1 MRFLFTLIFVCVAL
15 FAQSQEALLERAQK
29 FLSSSSKTDQIR
41 AYNDFKTLYLQS
53 VVDEDNSMK
62 IKALQGVVKSGDK
75 LKIDIA
81 KYKKELLALDPTAT
95 ASSAKKQ
102 NISVTNMHLL
112 ESIEWESE
120 RLILVFDKALSEK
133 QLNYFTVHNP
143 KKSQYRYIFDIH
155 ASMLQKSKNLK
166 HKDIDSIKIAQF
178 NQATLRLEIANS
190 KKLTIAFKRD
200 ENLLIINTGVKS
212 EQKKN
217 LAPQVK
223 EKKVKLSET
232 PPPVLSKYTKKVSK
246 NKVIVIDPGHGGK
259 DPGAIGYKN
268 YREKVIVLNISKK
281 LREILKSRG
290 YKVFMTRDNDRF
302 LKLSERTVYANKRNA
317 DLFVSI
323 HANAVAKKNANKV
336 YGIECYFLDK
346 SRSST
351 AKRVAA
357 KENSADMSE
366 MDVYGKES
374 FLNTLSSHNIV
385 ASNKLAIDLQGGMLR
400 TLRKSYS
407 NIKDGGVRSAPFWV
421 LVGAQMPS
429 VLVEVGF
436 ITNPTEAQRLVNTQ
450 YQNRIATGL
459 ADGIERYF
467 INN

>member
-1 MRFLFTLIFVCVAL
+1 
-15 FAQSQEALLERAQK
+15 
-29 FLSSSSKTDQIR
+29 
-41 AYNDFKTLYLQS
+41 
-53 VVDEDNSMK
+53 
-62 IKALQGVVKSGDK
+62 
-75 LKIDIA
+75 
-81 KYKKELLALDPTAT
+81 
-95 ASSAKKQ
+95 
-102 NISVTNMHLL
+102 
-112 ESIEWESE
+112 
-120 RLILVFDKALSEK
+120 
-133 QLNYFTVHNP
+133 
-143 KKSQYRYIFDIH
+143 
-155 ASMLQKSKNLK
+155 MLQKSKNLK

-178 NQATLRLEIANS
+178 NQATLRLEIVNS
-190 KKLTIAFKRD
+190 QKLSIGFKRD
-200 ENLLIINTGVKS
+200 ENLLVINTGVKS
-212 EQKKN
+212 EQKKSFT
-217 LAPQVK
+217 PQVK
-223 EKKVKLSET
+223 EKRVKLSE
-232 PPPVLSKYTKKVSK
+232 PEPSVLSKYTKKVSK

-259 DPGAIGYKN
+259 DPGAIGYKS
-268 YREKVIVLNISKK
+268 YREKVIVLDISKK
-281 LREILKSRG
+281 LRDILKSRG
-290 YKVFMTRDNDRF
+290 YRVFMTRDNDRF

-385 ASNKLAIDLQGGMLR
+385 ASNKLAIDLQGSMLR
-400 TLRKSYS
+400 ILRKSYS

-436 ITNPTEAQRLVNTQ
+436 ITNPTEAQRLVNAE
-450 YQNRIATGL
+450 YQKRIATGL

>member
-1 MRFLFTLIFVCVAL
+1 M
-15 FAQSQEALLERAQK
+15 AQSQEALLQRAEK
-29 FLSSSSKTDQIR
+29 FLASSSKTDQIR

-53 VVDEDNSMK
+53 VMDEDARLKERS
-62 IKALQGVVKSGDK
+62 LQGIVKSGEK
-75 LKIDIA
+75 LKIDVA
-81 KYKKELLALDPTAT
+81 KYKKELLKRDSKASNAT
-95 ASSAKKQ
+95 SKKQ
-102 NISVTNMHLL
+102 KVSVTSIHLL
-112 ESIEWESE
+112 QSIEWHDE
-120 RLILVFDKALSEK
+120 RLVLVFDRALSEK

-143 KKSQYRYIFDIH
+143 KKKQYRYIFDIH

-178 NQATLRLEIANS
+178 NQATLRLEIVNS
-190 KKLTIAFKRD
+190 QKLSIGFKRD
-200 ENLLIINTGVKS
+200 ENLLVINTGVKS
-212 EQKKN
+212 EQKKSFT
-217 LAPQVK
+217 PQVK
-223 EKKVKLSET
+223 EKRVKLSE
-232 PPPVLSKYTKKVSK
+232 PEPSVLSKYTKKVSK

-259 DPGAIGYKN
+259 DPGAIGYKS
-268 YREKVIVLNISKK
+268 YREKVIVLDISKK
-281 LREILKSRG
+281 LRDILKSRG
-290 YKVFMTRDNDRF
+290 YRVFMTRDNDRF

-385 ASNKLAIDLQGGMLR
+385 ASNKLAIDLQGSMLR
-400 TLRKSYS
+400 ILRKSYS

-436 ITNPTEAQRLVNTQ
+436 ITNPTEAQRLVNAE
-450 YQNRIATGL
+450 YQKRIATGL

>member
-15 FAQSQEALLERAQK
+15 LAQSQEALLQRAEK
-29 FLSSSSKTDQIR
+29 FLASSSKTDQIR

-53 VVDEDNSMK
+53 VMDEDARLKERS
-62 IKALQGVVKSGDK
+62 LQGIVKSGEK
-75 LKIDIA
+75 LKIDVA
-81 KYKKELLALDPTAT
+81 KYKKELLKRDSKASNAT
-95 ASSAKKQ
+95 SKKQ
-102 NISVTNMHLL
+102 KVSVTSIHLL
-112 ESIEWESE
+112 QSIEWHDE
-120 RLILVFDKALSEK
+120 RLVLVFDRALSEK

-143 KKSQYRYIFDIH
+143 KKKQYRYIFDIH

-178 NQATLRLEIANS
+178 NQATLRLEIVNS
-190 KKLTIAFKRD
+190 QKLSIGFKRD
-200 ENLLIINTGVKS
+200 ENLLVINTGVKS
-212 EQKKN
+212 EQKKSFT
-217 LAPQVK
+217 PQVK
-223 EKKVKLSET
+223 EKRVKLSE
-232 PPPVLSKYTKKVSK
+232 PEPSVLSKYTKKVSK

-259 DPGAIGYKN
+259 DPGAIGYKS
-268 YREKVIVLNISKK
+268 YREKVIVLDISKK
-281 LREILKSRG
+281 LRDILKSRG
-290 YKVFMTRDNDRF
+290 YRVFMTRDNDRF

-385 ASNKLAIDLQGGMLR
+385 ASNKLAIDLQGSMLR
-400 TLRKSYS
+400 ILRKSYS

-436 ITNPTEAQRLVNTQ
+436 ITNPTEAQRLVNAE
-450 YQNRIATGL
+450 YQKRIATGL